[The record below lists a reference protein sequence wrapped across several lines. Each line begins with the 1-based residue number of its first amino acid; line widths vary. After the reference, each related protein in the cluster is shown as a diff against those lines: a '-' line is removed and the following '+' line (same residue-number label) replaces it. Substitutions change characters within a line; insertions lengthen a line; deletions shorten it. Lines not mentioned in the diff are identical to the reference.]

1 MTIHAVYPGSF
12 DPFTLGHL
20 DVVARASKLV
30 GKLTILVVHNPHK
43 TTNTDA
49 GVRAQLIKQ
58 VLFDAGIENRQIFID
73 SLTEGLLAQ
82 RCEELEAN
90 LIIKGVRNSADLD
103 YETPMATVNRDLT
116 GIETMFLA
124 ASPEFSHI
132 SSTLVRQV
140 AALQGNVKLYVP
152 NAVAEWLATNSEVS
166 R

>member
-20 DVVARASKLV
+20 DEVARASKLV
-30 GKLTILVVHNPHK
+30 DKLTILVVHNPHK

-58 VLFDAGIENRQIFID
+58 VLFDAGIKDRQIFIE

-82 RCEELEAN
+82 RCEELDAN

-140 AALQGNVKLYVP
+140 AALKGNVKLYVP
-152 NAVAEWLATNSEVS
+152 NAVAEWLAANSEVS

>member
-20 DVVARASKLV
+20 DVVNRASKLV
-30 GKLTILVVHNPHK
+30 DKLTILVVHNPHK
-43 TTNTDA
+43 ATNTDA
-49 GVRAQLIKQ
+49 GLRAQLIKK
-58 VLFDAGIENRQIFID
+58 VLFDTGIEGGQIFIEHL
-73 SLTEGLLAQ
+73 SEGLLAS
-82 RCEELEAN
+82 RCEELGAN

-140 AALQGNVKLYVP
+140 AALNGNVKPYVP
-152 NAVAEWLATNSEVS
+152 NAVAEWLATNPEVS

>member
-30 GKLTILVVHNPHK
+30 DKLTILVVHNPHK
-43 TTNTDA
+43 TTSTDA
-49 GVRAQLIKQ
+49 GVRARLIKQ
-58 VLFDAGIENRQIFID
+58 ALFDAGLDDRKIFID
-73 SLTEGLLAQ
+73 SLTEGLLTS
-82 RCEELEAN
+82 RCAELDAN

-103 YETPMATVNRDLT
+103 YETPMATVNRHQT

-140 AALQGNVKLYVP
+140 AALNGNVKFYVP
-152 NAVAEWLATNSEVS
+152 NAIAEWLASNPETQ